1 MRSKQRSLFAAVAA
15 LALVVSAC
23 GSDDDDAAAP
33 PAAEVEEPAV
43 EEPAVEEPAVEEPAA
58 EEPAAEEPAAEEP
71 AAEEPAAE
79 EPAAE
84 EGMTPDGVVVQMDG
98 EDYDSYIARLYVAAS
113 DEGQVIY
120 YQSSGESELEF
131 IREQWEALYPD
142 VDFEPVTARAGT
154 ILERAL
160 LEVGTGNTQGD
171 VFGAAGVEMLLL
183 EQEDALADYSPA
195 GLEFVSADFIFDGP
209 YIGLNYL
216 SRHVTYNTDNVDP
229 ADLPSD
235 WFGYCDPEWK
245 GRIGIDAESF
255 EWAAA
260 FIQAWGEEEA
270 RKFLECINANE
281 PVLHRGTTNGTELVN
296 VGEFDVKLDG
306 MGHVSKRFIDGE
318 ASIGVQIPHPSPMPA
333 IVDMSAILAN
343 SPNPNSAQL
352 LQEFWLQP
360 EGQIAMTNEGKATTT
375 STEGEHPYWSFM
387 EGADLLVLGPRESV
401 ALEAGLVMFSD
412 IF

>member
-1 MRSKQRSLFAAVAA
+1 MRNKPRSLFAAIAA
-15 LALVVSAC
+15 LALVAGAC
-23 GSDDDDAAAP
+23 GSDENATSADTVDT
-33 PAAEVEEPAV
+33 
-43 EEPAVEEPAVEEPAA
+43 AA
-58 EEPAAEEPAAEEP
+58 EESGEAEAPGE
-71 AAEEPAAE
+71 
-79 EPAAE
+79 
-84 EGMTPDGVVVQMDG
+84 DVVVQMDG
-98 EDYDSYIARLYVAAS
+98 EAYDDYIARLYAAAAE
-113 DEGQVIY
+113 EGQVIY

-131 IREQWEALYPD
+131 IREQWEALFPE

-183 EQEDALADYSPA
+183 EDEGALADYSPA
-195 GLEFVSADFIFDGP
+195 GLEFVNEDFIFDGP

-229 ADLPSD
+229 AELPSD
-235 WFGYCDPEWK
+235 WLGYCDPEWK

-260 FIQAWGEEEA
+260 FIEAWGEEKA
-270 RKFLECINANE
+270 REFLECLAANE

-296 VGEFDVKLDG
+296 VGEFDIKLDG

-318 ASIGVQIPHPSPMPA
+318 ATIGVQIPHPAPMPA

-343 SPNPNSAQL
+343 SPNPNAARL
-352 LQEFWLQP
+352 LQEFWLMQ
-360 EGQIAMTNEGKATTT
+360 EGQSAMTNEGKATTT
-375 STEGEHPYWSFM
+375 STAEAHPYWDFM
-387 EGADLLVLGPRESV
+387 EGSDLLVLGPRESDS
-401 ALEAGLVMFSD
+401 LEAGLVMFSEV
-412 IF
+412 FGNG

>member
-1 MRSKQRSLFAAVAA
+1 MRNKPRSLFAAIAA
-15 LALVVSAC
+15 LALVAGAC
-23 GSDDDDAAAP
+23 GSDENATSADTVDT
-33 PAAEVEEPAV
+33 
-43 EEPAVEEPAVEEPAA
+43 AA
-58 EEPAAEEPAAEEP
+58 EESGEAEAPGE
-71 AAEEPAAE
+71 
-79 EPAAE
+79 
-84 EGMTPDGVVVQMDG
+84 DVVVQMDG
-98 EDYDSYIARLYVAAS
+98 EAYDDYIARLYAAAAE
-113 DEGQVIY
+113 EGQVIY

-131 IREQWEALYPD
+131 IREQWEALFPE

-183 EQEDALADYSPA
+183 EDEGALADYSPA
-195 GLEFVSADFIFDGP
+195 GLEFVNEDFIFDGP

-229 ADLPSD
+229 AELPSD
-235 WFGYCDPEWK
+235 WLGYCDPEWK

-260 FIQAWGEEEA
+260 FIEAWGEEKA
-270 RKFLECINANE
+270 REFLECLAANE

-296 VGEFDVKLDG
+296 VGEFDIKLDG

-318 ASIGVQIPHPSPMPA
+318 ATIGVQIPHPAPMPA

-343 SPNPNSAQL
+343 SPNPNAARL
-352 LQEFWLQP
+352 LQEFWLMQ
-360 EGQIAMTNEGKATTT
+360 EGQTAMTNEGKATTT
-375 STEGEHPYWSFM
+375 STAEAHPYWDFM
-387 EGADLLVLGPRESV
+387 EGSDLLVLGPRESDS
-401 ALEAGLVMFSD
+401 LEAGLVMFSEV
-412 IF
+412 FGNAG

>member
-1 MRSKQRSLFAAVAA
+1 MRNKPRSLFAAIAA
-15 LALVVSAC
+15 LALVAGAC
-23 GSDDDDAAAP
+23 GSDENATSADTVDTAADETVESQAP
-33 PAAEVEEPAV
+33 QVDPDE
-43 EEPAVEEPAVEEPAA
+43 A
-58 EEPAAEEPAAEEP
+58 EESGEAEAPGE
-71 AAEEPAAE
+71 
-79 EPAAE
+79 
-84 EGMTPDGVVVQMDG
+84 DVVVQMDG
-98 EDYDSYIARLYVAAS
+98 EAYDDYIARLYAAAAE
-113 DEGQVIY
+113 EGQVIY

-131 IREQWEALYPD
+131 IREQWEALFPE

-183 EQEDALADYSPA
+183 EDEGALADYSPA
-195 GLEFVSADFIFDGP
+195 GLKFVNEDFIFDGP

-229 ADLPSD
+229 AELPSD
-235 WFGYCDPEWK
+235 WLGYCDPEWK

-260 FIQAWGEEEA
+260 FIEAWGEEKA
-270 RKFLECINANE
+270 REFLECLAANE

-296 VGEFDVKLDG
+296 VGEFDIKLDG

-318 ASIGVQIPHPSPMPA
+318 ATIGVQIPHPAPMPA

-343 SPNPNSAQL
+343 SPNPNAARL
-352 LQEFWLQP
+352 LQEFWLMQ
-360 EGQIAMTNEGKATTT
+360 EGQSAMTNEGKATTT
-375 STEGEHPYWSFM
+375 STAEAHPYWDFM
-387 EGADLLVLGPRESV
+387 EGSDLLVLGPRESDS
-401 ALEAGLVMFSD
+401 LEAGLVMFSEV
-412 IF
+412 FGNAG

>member
-1 MRSKQRSLFAAVAA
+1 MRNKPRSLFAAIAA
-15 LALVVSAC
+15 LALVAGAC
-23 GSDDDDAAAP
+23 GSDENATSADTVDT
-33 PAAEVEEPAV
+33 
-43 EEPAVEEPAVEEPAA
+43 AA
-58 EEPAAEEPAAEEP
+58 EESGEAEAPGE
-71 AAEEPAAE
+71 
-79 EPAAE
+79 
-84 EGMTPDGVVVQMDG
+84 DVVVQMDG
-98 EDYDSYIARLYVAAS
+98 EAYDDYIARLYAAAAE
-113 DEGQVIY
+113 EGQVIY

-131 IREQWEALYPD
+131 IREQWEALFPE

-183 EQEDALADYSPA
+183 EDEGALADYSPA
-195 GLEFVSADFIFDGP
+195 GLKFVNEDFIFDGP

-229 ADLPSD
+229 AELPSD
-235 WFGYCDPEWK
+235 WLGYCDPEWK

-260 FIQAWGEEEA
+260 FIEAWGEEKA
-270 RKFLECINANE
+270 REFLECLAANE

-296 VGEFDVKLDG
+296 VGEFDIKLDG

-318 ASIGVQIPHPSPMPA
+318 ATIGVQIPHPAPMPA

-343 SPNPNSAQL
+343 SPNPNAARL
-352 LQEFWLQP
+352 LQEFWLMQ
-360 EGQIAMTNEGKATTT
+360 EGQTAMTNEGKATTT
-375 STEGEHPYWSFM
+375 STAEAHPYWDFM
-387 EGADLLVLGPRESV
+387 EGSDLLVLGPRESDS
-401 ALEAGLVMFSD
+401 LEAGLVMFSEV
-412 IF
+412 FGNAG